1 MEEITRRIEKLEK
14 SQEANVEGILS
25 KILQMANSKSVPF
38 YRDQAFEQL
47 LNLKIVALESKHPK
61 AGYFSA
67 VFRALREK
75 MSCPDDSFKKYL
87 LALLGDKD
95 QEKVLD
101 RVAKV
106 ENQIF

>member
-75 MSCPDDSFKKYL
+75 MSCSDDS
-87 LALLGDKD
+87 
-95 QEKVLD
+95 
-101 RVAKV
+101 
-106 ENQIF
+106 